1 MSVDPLPRWQPQGT
15 QRDRALAYPLS
26 YQNENRRVEVH
37 RKETCDPAETSGDL
51 RMAARPYSGWA
62 GRASSMLRLSRRM
75 TWWRAL
81 ATVEETRDDVSP
93 GLGGLPRMGPRFSGS
108 TVEMIWVAAA
118 RRMRLL
124 VGDGRVT
131 LR

>member
-1 MSVDPLPRWQPQGT
+1 
-15 QRDRALAYPLS
+15 
-26 YQNENRRVEVH
+26 
-37 RKETCDPAETSGDL
+37 
-51 RMAARPYSGWA
+51 
-62 GRASSMLRLSRRM
+62 M

-108 TVEMIWVAAA
+108 TVEMIWVAAT